1 MTKRLWILA
10 ALILVLSVISIPLV
24 SAAPAWKKSTT
35 TTPTATGTTTAP
47 TANIAPQI
55 TSISLEP
62 SPASVDGKLKC
73 LATPFDANGDT
84 VKITYLW
91 SSTGRCDMSKVTSS
105 IIDLSAS
112 DCDKEGDVITCI
124 ATPNDGK
131 VNGVPSQQSVTI
143 SSKGFNWEMLGVI
156 LAVIGALVGWLISR
170 RVRGKTAKYMS
181 EIDRVYR
188 SSNTST
194 NKCEAKLVG
203 IRDQIEDDFKKGKIN
218 DQSLALL
225 ESRIDKYTREL
236 RSGIVD
242 RTTGIPTDLN
252 KKIKH
257 MLSDGVITKEEY
269 AHFEEIVKKEN
280 MGASDKEEI
289 RNLMKKWKDEDKR

>member
-35 TTPTATGTTTAP
+35 TTPTATSTKTTTTPQVIERVVIVNNTHVAAQDNTP
-47 TANIAPQI
+47 WYTDWNFIA
-55 TSISLEP
+55 
-62 SPASVDGKLKC
+62 V
-73 LATPFDANGDT
+73 
-84 VKITYLW
+84 V
-91 SSTGRCDMSKVTSS
+91 
-105 IIDLSAS
+105 
-112 DCDKEGDVITCI
+112 
-124 ATPNDGK
+124 
-131 VNGVPSQQSVTI
+131 
-143 SSKGFNWEMLGVI
+143 